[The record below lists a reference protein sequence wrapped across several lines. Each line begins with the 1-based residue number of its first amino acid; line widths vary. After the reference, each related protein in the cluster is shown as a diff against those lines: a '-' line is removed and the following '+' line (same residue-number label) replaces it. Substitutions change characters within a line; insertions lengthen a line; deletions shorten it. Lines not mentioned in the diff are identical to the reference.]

1 MSHARRCGIAAV
13 VVLVLLSA
21 CSTQPAPREV
31 TPLPA
36 TAARGLAGARIPAA
50 AAPRQSSAFCGGAA
64 RVIRFADLGLER
76 QEAPFEVAVTD
87 RYVWVLV
94 DPARLVRISRGDG
107 TTALARGEAG
117 EVWTAM
123 DADPRDGSIWIAARD
138 FGFVH
143 LEPDLGVTRVRLQ
156 HAVEGKSGFVRLLVG
171 PDGLYAQPFCS
182 DRGVW
187 RIGWDG
193 KPKGTAFPAPQA
205 EGAADVTKM
214 ECSPVRLER
223 GADGRLLARDPE
235 NHAVYALGEGGKWS
249 AEPADLFAGVP
260 RQAQHFFQFNTIAGD
275 RFAPFA
281 ERLIDWKGRPIFLGH
296 QGSTTVFFPL
306 GGDAAEST
314 RPAACSGRTVRNLA
328 TGAGGFAAL
337 LPDFVIFG
345 DLADA
350 PELP

>member
-1 MSHARRCGIAAV
+1 
-13 VVLVLLSA
+13 LLTLAA
-21 CSTQPAPREV
+21 CSTQPPPREV

-36 TAARGLAGARIPAA
+36 TVARGLADARIQ
-50 AAPRQSSAFCGGAA
+50 AAPRPSSAFCGGAA
-64 RVIRFADLGLER
+64 RVVRFAELGLDR
-76 QEAPFEVAVTD
+76 REAPFEVALTD

-94 DPARLVRISRGDG
+94 DPARLVRIARGDG
-107 TTALARGEAG
+107 TTAMASGEPG

-143 LEPDLGVTRVRLQ
+143 VAPDLSVTRVRLQ
-156 HAVEGKSGFVRLLVG
+156 HAVEGKSGFVRLLAG
-171 PDGLYAQPFCS
+171 PDALYAQPFCS

-193 KPKGTAFPAPQA
+193 KPMGTAFPAPQA
-205 EGAADVTKM
+205 EGAVDVTKM

-223 GADGRLLARDPE
+223 GADGRLLARDAE

-260 RQAQHFFQFNTIAGD
+260 RGAQHLFQFNTVAGD

-296 QGSTTVFFPL
+296 VTGSTTAFFVL
-306 GGDAAEST
+306 GDHAAENP
-314 RPAACSGRTVRNLA
+314 RPAACSGRPVRNVA
-328 TGAGGFAAL
+328 TGAGGYAAL
-337 LPDFVIFG
+337 LPDSVISG